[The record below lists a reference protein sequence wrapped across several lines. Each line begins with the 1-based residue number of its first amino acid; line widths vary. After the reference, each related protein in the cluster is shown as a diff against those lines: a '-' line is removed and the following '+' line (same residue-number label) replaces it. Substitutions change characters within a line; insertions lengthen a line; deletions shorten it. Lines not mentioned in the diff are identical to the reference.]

1 MGQGMRRPYA
11 GVRVLDFSGHIA
23 GPAATKMLADYGA
36 EIIIV
41 ESEVYLATSGGSRH
55 VGPPG
60 KSPVNTAY
68 MHNSYNPN
76 KLSATVNLTHAEG
89 REVVKQLIA
98 ISDVI
103 IFNRLPEFLKKYE
116 LTYEQV
122 RELRPDIIYISMPT
136 MGADGPRSFYK
147 GVGWTIQ
154 AMAGLNALSG
164 YADRPPAS
172 PSPSA
177 YPDCSS
183 NPLHTSVAILA
194 ALRYRSQTGQGQY
207 VELSQHESTV
217 CWTGEAVLQYTTNG
231 TVKERSANRVREA
244 APHDVYRCHG
254 EDRWCAISVS
264 TDEQWRALCQ
274 IMGRCDLE
282 DHPDY
287 ATLLGRKA
295 HEDELRGIVEAW
307 TSGRVAEDVMEMLQA
322 AGVPC
327 AALND
332 VERLVRQDPQLKER
346 GLWSEVDHPELGKT
360 LVESWGFRFMS
371 LTPLAR
377 RAPLLGEHNDYVFL
391 DLLGLAEEGVNAFIV
406 EGIFR

>member
-1 MGQGMRRPYA
+1 MTRRPFA
-11 GVRVLDFSGHIA
+11 GVRVVDFSGHIA

-36 EIIIV
+36 EIVLV
-41 ESEVYLATSGGSRH
+41 ESEVYLSTSGGSRH

-60 KSPVNTAY
+60 QSPVNTAY
-68 MHNSYNPN
+68 MHNSFNPN
-76 KLSATVNLTHAEG
+76 KLSVTVNLTHAEG
-89 REVVKQLIA
+89 RAVVRQLIA

-103 IFNRLPEFLKKYE
+103 IFNRLHEFLRKYE

-122 RELRPDIIYISMPT
+122 HELRPDIIYVSMPT
-136 MGADGPRSFYK
+136 MGEGGPKSFYK
-147 GVGWTIQ
+147 GVGHTIQ
-154 AMAGLNALSG
+154 AMAGLNMLPG
-164 YADRPPAS
+164 FPDRPPVS
-172 PSPSA
+172 PGNFA

-183 NPLHTSVAILA
+183 NPLQASVAILA
-194 ALRYRSQTGQGQY
+194 ALHYRSRTGRGQFI
-207 VELSQHESTV
+207 ELSQHEATV
-217 CWTGEAVLQYTTNG
+217 CWTGEAVLQYTANG
-231 TVKERSANRVREA
+231 SVKERSANRVPEA
-244 APHDVYRCHG
+244 APHDVFRCRG

-264 TDEQWRALCQ
+264 SDEQWRALCQ
-274 IMGRCDLE
+274 IMERCELE

-307 TSGRVAEDVMEMLQA
+307 TSERVAEDVMEPLQA

-332 VERLVRQDPQLKER
+332 VERLVRQDPQLRER
-346 GLWSEVDHPELGKT
+346 RQWAEVEHPELGKT
-360 LVESWGFRFMS
+360 LVDTWGFRFS
-371 LTPLAR
+371 GLTPKTR

-391 DLLGLAEEGVNAFIV
+391 DLLGLAEEGVNEFMV